1 MKDHREEAEQEFY
14 NGDYPEF
21 FFDHGRVRAFV
32 DEEGELY
39 TIMELHRQYH
49 QHRHAGLME
58 ETPTFRDYISDVL
71 DKDGALTELS
81 MGMGLKKLERIEEA
95 LCQESPEGFAY
106 NKEYIWYRLQEWDN
120 LVGVEKFH
128 QLRMIAGLLRAE
140 WRFILPALIGR

>member
-1 MKDHREEAEQEFY
+1 MRKCKEEADLEFY

-21 FFDHGRVRAFV
+21 FFDHGHVRAFV

-81 MGMGLKKLERIEEA
+81 MGMGQGKLDRIAEA
-95 LCQESPEGFAY
+95 LYDEADPAHRKSM
-106 NKEYIWYRLQEWDN
+106 EYIRLRVQELDY
-120 LVGVEKFH
+120 VGGVEKFQ
-128 QLRMIAGLLRAE
+128 QLRLLAGFVGAE
-140 WRFILPALIGR
+140 WRFILPHLIRR